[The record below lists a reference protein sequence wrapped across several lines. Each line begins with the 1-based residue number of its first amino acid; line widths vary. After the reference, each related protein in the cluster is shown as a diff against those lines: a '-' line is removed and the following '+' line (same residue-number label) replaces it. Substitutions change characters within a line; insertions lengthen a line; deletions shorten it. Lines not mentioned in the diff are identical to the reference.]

1 MAALPIVKICQNVQM
16 KIKQNL
22 HTSIVRN
29 ENNSGIHL
37 SVCRGSTEFM
47 KSYEELWQ
55 VQIHCRS
62 DMVW

>member
-29 ENNSGIHL
+29 ENNSGIPL

-47 KSYEELWQ
+47 KSYEEL
-55 VQIHCRS
+55 
-62 DMVW
+62 